1 MSAEASSDLATADD
15 SPLACYSAL
24 PRVLKSRMA
33 PLLPTNQTLG
43 SWHEAEDKMNQLAP
57 AERLSGHAA
66 ALALMQRYTIVEKLR
81 QSWYESARHLVFC
94 KTFTYRI
101 LPQNL
106 ADIKLP
112 SSHY

>member
-1 MSAEASSDLATADD
+1 MSAEATSDLATADD

-24 PRVLKSRMA
+24 PGILKSRMA
-33 PLLPTNQTLG
+33 PLLPTSQTLG
-43 SWHEAEDKMNQLAP
+43 SWQEAEEKMNQLAP
-57 AERLSGHAA
+57 TERLFGHVA
-66 ALALMQRYTIVEKLR
+66 ALALMQRYTIVKRFR

-101 LPQNL
+101 LPQKL

-112 SSHY
+112 SSYY